1 MDIWII
7 QAARFADTVLPP
19 HMYGVI
25 KLKIWVV
32 YVLQ

>member
-1 MDIWII
+1 MVLWII

-19 HMYGVI
+19 HIYNVM

-32 YVLQ
+32 YVV